1 MKQAMVVVSFGTS
14 VPEAMKAI
22 ENIERTAEQVCG
34 QTVYRAFTSRIIRK
48 KLRER
53 DGIDIPDPRTLF
65 EHLIAQ
71 GYDGM
76 DTSIVIGFRP

>member
-34 QTVYRAFTSRIIRK
+34 QPVYRAFTSRIIRK
-48 KLRER
+48 KLREQR
-53 DGIDIPDPRTLF
+53 
-65 EHLIAQ
+65 
-71 GYDGM
+71 
-76 DTSIVIGFRP
+76 

>member
-34 QTVYRAFTSRIIRK
+34 QPVYRAFTSRIIRK
-48 KLRER
+48 NC
-53 DGIDIPDPRTLF
+53 
-65 EHLIAQ
+65 ANA
-71 GYDGM
+71 M
-76 DTSIVIGFRP
+76 ASIFPTRARCSNT